1 MWRGERRIRILIVDD
16 ESGFR
21 ETLARRLEK
30 RGAVVNQA
38 DGGDAALASLANEP
52 VDVILLDVMMPGL
65 SGLTVLERVRA
76 EHPDTE
82 VILITGNVST
92 QDGVT
97 GIKAGAFDY
106 LTKPL
111 DIEHLLSKIRQAF
124 DKLVRAQEKAREAE
138 FRARMEQ
145 QLIAAD
151 RLAALGTLSAGTA
164 HEINN
169 PLAIINDAA
178 GWLRSRSAKDESMSE
193 ALRKDFE
200 LALEKIES
208 SVKRARR
215 ITHQLLSFSRQADSM
230 IKEFNLSELAAEVV
244 DLTRKTAS
252 DHQAEVSAA
261 CEVKDMRLWSDPF
274 QVRQVL
280 INLVTNGL
288 QAVTP
293 GGAVDLIVT
302 GNDAEAVALVRDNG
316 PGIPAENLERIFEPF
331 FTTKPP
337 GEGTGLGL
345 SVSRGIIEKLG
356 GRIEIDSK
364 LGQGATFKVILP
376 RKPIP
381 SADKEKM
388 NGQIADQHTHR
399 R

>member
-1 MWRGERRIRILIVDD
+1 MWRGERRTRILIVDD

-30 RGAVVNQA
+30 RGAVINQA
-38 DGGDAALASLANEP
+38 GNGIEALASLAREP
-52 VDVILLDVMMPGL
+52 VDVVLLDVRMPGMD
-65 SGLTVLERVRA
+65 GLAALERIRQ

-82 VILITGNVST
+82 VILITGNVNT
-92 QDGVT
+92 NEGVA

-106 LTKPL
+106 LTKPIE
-111 DIEHLLSKIRQAF
+111 IEHLVGKIRQAF
-124 DKLVRAQEKAREAE
+124 DKLIRSQEQKREAR
-138 FRARMEQ
+138 FRVRMEQ

-169 PLAIINDAA
+169 PLAIINDSA
-178 GWLRSRSAKDESMSE
+178 GWLKSRAAKDESISTAM
-193 ALRKDFE
+193 RKDLD
-200 LALEKIES
+200 LALEKIET

-215 ITHQLLSFSRQADSM
+215 ITHQLLSFSRQAEAM
-230 IKEFNLSELAAEVV
+230 TKEFNLSELAVEVV
-244 DLTRKTAS
+244 ELTRKTAAEC
-252 DHQAEVSAA
+252 QGEVSAA
-261 CEVKDMRLWSDPF
+261 CEVKDMRVWSDPY

-288 QAVTP
+288 QAVAS
-293 GGAVDLIVT
+293 GAMVEMIIT
-302 GNDAEAVALVRDNG
+302 GDQKDAIAVVRDNG
-316 PGIPAENLERIFEPF
+316 HGIPPENLERIFEPF

-356 GRIEIDSK
+356 GRIEVESK
-364 LGQGATFKVILP
+364 LGKGTTFKVVLP
-376 RKPIP
+376 RKPSTP
-381 SADKEKM
+381 DNK
-388 NGQIADQHTHR
+388 HTEDISQ
-399 R
+399 

>member
-1 MWRGERRIRILIVDD
+1 MWRGERRTRILIVDD

-38 DGGDAALASLANEP
+38 AGGEEALASLTKEP
-52 VDVILLDVMMPGL
+52 VDVVLLDVRMPGMD
-65 SGLTVLERVRA
+65 GLKVLERIKID
-76 EHPDTE
+76 HPDTE
-82 VILITGNVST
+82 VILITGNVNT
-92 QDGVT
+92 QEGVS

-106 LTKPL
+106 LTKP
-111 DIEHLLSKIRQAF
+111 IEIDHLVGKIRQAF
-124 DKLVRAQEKAREAE
+124 DKLIRAQEQAREDQ
-138 FRARMEQ
+138 FRTRMEQ
-145 QLIAAD
+145 QMIAAD

-178 GWLRSRSAKDESMSE
+178 GWLKSRVAKDASVSE
-193 ALRKDFE
+193 AMRRDMD

-215 ITHQLLSFSRQADSM
+215 ITHQLLSFSRQADAI
-230 IKEFNLSELAAEVV
+230 IKEFNLSELAVEVV
-244 DLTRKTAS
+244 ELTRKIAS
-252 DHQAEVSAA
+252 EYQAEVTAA
-261 CEVKDMRLWSDPF
+261 CEVKDMRLWSDPY

-288 QAVTP
+288 YAVSK
-293 GGAVDLIVT
+293 GGRVELIIT
-302 GNDAEAVALVRDNG
+302 GNDGEAIAVVRDNG
-316 PGIPAENLERIFEPF
+316 PGIPSENLQRIFEPF

-345 SVSRGIIEKLG
+345 SVSRGIIDKLG
-356 GRIEIDSK
+356 GRIEVESK
-364 LGQGATFKVILP
+364 LGAGATFKVILP
-376 RKPIP
+376 RKPV
-381 SADKEKM
+381 
-388 NGQIADQHTHR
+388 
-399 R
+399 

>member
-1 MWRGERRIRILIVDD
+1 MMWRGERRTRILIVDD

-38 DGGDAALASLANEP
+38 TGGKEALASLAQES
-52 VDVILLDVMMPGL
+52 VDVVLLDVRMPGMD
-65 SGLTVLERVRA
+65 GLAVLEHIRQ

-82 VILITGNVST
+82 VILITGNVNT
-92 QDGVT
+92 QEGVA

-106 LTKPL
+106 LTKPIE
-111 DIEHLLSKIRQAF
+111 IEHLVGKIRQAF
-124 DKLVRAQEKAREAE
+124 DKLVRTQEQAREAR
-138 FRARMEQ
+138 FRVRMEQ

-178 GWLRSRSAKDESMSE
+178 GWLKSRAAKDESISDAM
-193 ALRKDFE
+193 RKDLD
-200 LALEKIES
+200 LALDKIES

-230 IKEFNLSELAAEVV
+230 TKEFNLSELAVEVV
-244 DLTRKTAS
+244 ELTRKIAS
-252 DHQAEVSAA
+252 ELQAEVNAA
-261 CEVKDMRLWSDPF
+261 CEVKDMRLWSDPY

-288 QAVTP
+288 QAAAK
-293 GGAVDLIVT
+293 GGTVELIIT
-302 GNDAEAVALVRDNG
+302 GNETDAIAVVRDNG
-316 PGIPAENLERIFEPF
+316 PGIPPENLERIFEPF

-345 SVSRGIIEKLG
+345 SVSRGIVEKLG
-356 GRIEIDSK
+356 GRIEVESK
-364 LGQGATFKVILP
+364 LGAGAVFKVILH
-376 RKPIP
+376 RKPTQA
-381 SADKEKM
+381 ADK
-388 NGQIADQHTHR
+388 QIEDNSR
-399 R
+399 

>member
-1 MWRGERRIRILIVDD
+1 MWRGERRTRILIVDD
-16 ESGFR
+16 EDGFR

-38 DGGDAALASLANEP
+38 AGGKEALASLAQEP
-52 VDVILLDVMMPGL
+52 VDVVLLDVRMPGMDGL
-65 SGLTVLERVRA
+65 SVLGHIRQ

-92 QDGVT
+92 QEGVA

-106 LTKPL
+106 LTKP
-111 DIEHLLSKIRQAF
+111 IEIDHLIGKIRQAF
-124 DKLVRAQEKAREAE
+124 DKLIRTQEQAREAR

-178 GWLRSRSAKDESMSE
+178 GWLKSRAAKDESISDAM
-193 ALRKDFE
+193 RKDLD
-200 LALEKIES
+200 LALDKIES

-230 IKEFNLSELAAEVV
+230 AKEFNLSELAVEVV
-244 DLTRKTAS
+244 ELTRKIAS
-252 DHQAEVSAA
+252 EIQAEVIAA
-261 CEVKDMRLWSDPF
+261 CEVKDMRLWSDPY

-288 QAVTP
+288 QAAAP
-293 GGAVDLIVT
+293 GGTVELIIT
-302 GNDAEAVALVRDNG
+302 GNEADAIAVVRDNG
-316 PGIPAENLERIFEPF
+316 PGIPPENLERIFEPF

-356 GRIEIDSK
+356 GRIEVESK
-364 LGQGATFKVILP
+364 LGAGAVFKVVLP
-376 RKPIP
+376 RKPIQAAAKQT
-381 SADKEKM
+381 AD
-388 NGQIADQHTHR
+388 ISR
-399 R
+399 

>member
-1 MWRGERRIRILIVDD
+1 MMWRGERRIRILIVDD
-16 ESGFR
+16 ENGFR

-30 RGAVVNQA
+30 RGAVIKQA
-38 DGGDAALASLANEP
+38 GNGVEALASLAQEP
-52 VDVILLDVMMPGL
+52 VDVVLLDVRMPGMDGL
-65 SGLTVLERVRA
+65 SVLERIRQ

-92 QDGVT
+92 QEGVA

-106 LTKPL
+106 LTKPIE
-111 DIEHLLSKIRQAF
+111 IEHLIGKIRQAF
-124 DKLVRAQEKAREAE
+124 DKLGRSQEQEREAH
-138 FRARMEQ
+138 FRVRMEQ

-178 GWLRSRSAKDESMSE
+178 GWLKGRAAKDQSMSDVM
-193 ALRKDFE
+193 RKDLD

-215 ITHQLLSFSRQADSM
+215 ITHQLLSFARPVDAM
-230 IKEFNLSELAAEVV
+230 TREFNLSDLAVEVI

-252 DHQAEVSAA
+252 ECQADVSAA
-261 CEVKDMRLWSDPF
+261 CEVKDMRVWSDPF

-280 INLVTNGL
+280 INLVSNGL
-288 QAVTP
+288 QAVSK
-293 GGAVDLIVT
+293 GGLVELIIT
-302 GNDAEAVALVRDNG
+302 GNATNAIAVVRDNG
-316 PGIPAENLERIFEPF
+316 PGIPPENLEKIFEPF

-356 GRIEIDSK
+356 GRIEVHSK
-364 LGQGATFKVILP
+364 LGIGTIFTVSLP
-376 RKPIP
+376 RKPENAITEQTEAV
-381 SADKEKM
+381 S
-388 NGQIADQHTHR
+388 R
-399 R
+399 

>member
-1 MWRGERRIRILIVDD
+1 MWRGERRTRILIVDD

-21 ETLARRLEK
+21 ETMARRLEK

-38 DGGDAALASLANEP
+38 AGGKEALASLAQEP
-52 VDVILLDVMMPGL
+52 VDVVLLDVRMPGMDGL
-65 SGLTVLERVRA
+65 SVLGHIRQ

-92 QDGVT
+92 QEGVA

-106 LTKPL
+106 LTKPIE
-111 DIEHLLSKIRQAF
+111 IEHLIGKIRQAF
-124 DKLVRAQEKAREAE
+124 DKLIRTQEQAREIR
-138 FRARMEQ
+138 FRVKMEQ

-178 GWLRSRSAKDESMSE
+178 GWLKSRAAKDGSISDAM
-193 ALRKDFE
+193 RKDLD
-200 LALEKIES
+200 LALDKIES

-215 ITHQLLSFSRQADSM
+215 ITHQMLSFSRQADSM
-230 IKEFNLSELAAEVV
+230 TKEFNLSELAVEVV
-244 DLTRKTAS
+244 ELTREIAS
-252 DHQAEVSAA
+252 EIQAEVSAA
-261 CEVKDMRLWSDPF
+261 CEVKDMRLWSDPY

-288 QAVTP
+288 QAAAP
-293 GGAVDLIVT
+293 GGTVELIIT
-302 GNDAEAVALVRDNG
+302 GNEADAIAVVRDNG
-316 PGIPAENLERIFEPF
+316 PGIPPENLERIFEPF

-356 GRIEIDSK
+356 GRIEVGSK
-364 LGQGATFKVILP
+364 LGAGAVFKVILP
-376 RKPIP
+376 RKPIQAAAKQT
-381 SADKEKM
+381 AD
-388 NGQIADQHTHR
+388 ISR
-399 R
+399 

>member
-1 MWRGERRIRILIVDD
+1 MWRGERRIRILIADD
-16 ESGFR
+16 EDGFR
-21 ETLARRLEK
+21 ETLAKRLEK

-38 DGGDAALASLANEP
+38 PGGKEALVSLAQEP
-52 VDVILLDVMMPGL
+52 VDVVLLDVRMPGMN
-65 SGLTVLERVRA
+65 GLTVLDNIRRD
-76 EHPDTE
+76 HSDTE
-82 VILITGNVST
+82 VILITGNVNT
-92 QDGVT
+92 QEGVT

-106 LTKPL
+106 LTKPIE
-111 DIEHLLSKIRQAF
+111 IEHLISKIRQAF
-124 DKLVRAQEKAREAE
+124 DKLIRAQEQAKEER
-138 FRARMEQ
+138 FRVRMEQ

-178 GWLRSRSAKDESMSE
+178 GWLRSRAAKDESLSSE
-193 ALRKDFE
+193 MRTD
-200 LALEKIES
+200 LERAMDKIES

-215 ITHQLLSFSRQADSM
+215 ITHQMLSFSRQTESS
-230 IKEFNLSELAAEVV
+230 IKEFNLSDLAVEVV
-244 DLTRKTAS
+244 DLTRKAAS
-252 DHQAEVSAA
+252 ECQADVSAA
-261 CEVKDMRLWSDPF
+261 CEIKDLRVWSDPY

-288 QAVTP
+288 YAVSP
-293 GGAVDLIVT
+293 GGRVELITT
-302 GNDAEAVALVRDNG
+302 GDETHAIAIVRDNG
-316 PGIPAENLERIFEPF
+316 PGIPPENLEKIFEPF

-356 GRIEIDSK
+356 GRITVESK
-364 LGQGATFKVILP
+364 LGDGAIFKVVLP
-376 RKPIP
+376 KKPTT
-381 SADKEKM
+381 ADEKQSD
-388 NGQIADQHTHR
+388 GAR

>member
-1 MWRGERRIRILIVDD
+1 MWRGERRTRILIVDD

-38 DGGDAALASLANEP
+38 AGGKEALASLAQEP
-52 VDVILLDVMMPGL
+52 VDVVLLDVRMPGMDGL
-65 SGLTVLERVRA
+65 SVLGHIRQ

-92 QDGVT
+92 QEGVA

-106 LTKPL
+106 LTKPIE
-111 DIEHLLSKIRQAF
+111 IEHLIGKIRQAF
-124 DKLVRAQEKAREAE
+124 DKLIRAQEQAREAR
-138 FRARMEQ
+138 FRIRMEQ

-178 GWLRSRSAKDESMSE
+178 GWLKSRAAKDESISDAM
-193 ALRKDFE
+193 RKDFD
-200 LALEKIES
+200 LALDKIES

-215 ITHQLLSFSRQADSM
+215 ITHQLLSFSRQTDSM
-230 IKEFNLSELAAEVV
+230 TKEFNLSELAVEVV
-244 DLTRKTAS
+244 ELTRKIAS
-252 DHQAEVSAA
+252 DIQAEVSAA
-261 CEVKDMRLWSDPF
+261 CEVKDMRLWSDPY

-288 QAVTP
+288 QAAAP
-293 GGAVDLIVT
+293 GGAVELIIT
-302 GNDAEAVALVRDNG
+302 GNETDAIAIVRDNG
-316 PGIPAENLERIFEPF
+316 PGIPPENFERIFEPF
-331 FTTKPP
+331 FTTKSP

-356 GRIEIDSK
+356 GRIEVESK
-364 LGQGATFKVILP
+364 LGAGAVFKVILP
-376 RKPIP
+376 RKPIQA
-381 SADKEKM
+381 ADK
-388 NGQIADQHTHR
+388 QAADISR
-399 R
+399 

>member
-1 MWRGERRIRILIVDD
+1 MWRGERRTRILIVDD

-21 ETLARRLEK
+21 ESLARRLEK
-30 RGAVVNQA
+30 RGAVINQA
-38 DGGDAALASLANEP
+38 GNGAEALTSLAQEP
-52 VDVILLDVMMPGL
+52 VDVVLLDVRMPGMD
-65 SGLTVLERVRA
+65 GLAVLERIRQ

-82 VILITGNVST
+82 VILITGNVNT
-92 QDGVT
+92 NEGVA

-106 LTKPL
+106 LTKPIE
-111 DIEHLLSKIRQAF
+111 IEHLIGKIRQAF
-124 DKLVRAQEKAREAE
+124 DKLVRSQEQEREAR
-138 FRARMEQ
+138 FRVRMEQ

-169 PLAIINDAA
+169 PLAIINDSA
-178 GWLRSRSAKDESMSE
+178 GWLKSRAAKDGSLSDEM
-193 ALRKDFE
+193 RKDLN

-215 ITHQLLSFSRQADSM
+215 ITHQLLSFSRQAEAM
-230 IKEFNLSELAAEVV
+230 TKEFNLSELAVEVV
-244 DLTRKTAS
+244 ELTRKTAAEC
-252 DHQAEVSAA
+252 QGEVSAA
-261 CEVKDMRLWSDPF
+261 CEVKDMRVWSDPY

-288 QAVTP
+288 QAVAS
-293 GGAVDLIVT
+293 GAVVEMIIT
-302 GNDAEAVALVRDNG
+302 GDEKDAIAVVRDNG
-316 PGIPAENLERIFEPF
+316 HGIPPENLERIFEPF

-356 GRIEIDSK
+356 GRIEVESK
-364 LGQGATFKVILP
+364 LGKGTTFKVVLP
-376 RKPIP
+376 RKPSTP
-381 SADKEKM
+381 DNK
-388 NGQIADQHTHR
+388 HTEDISQ
-399 R
+399 

>member
-1 MWRGERRIRILIVDD
+1 MWRGERRTRILIVDD

-30 RGAVVNQA
+30 RGAVINQA
-38 DGGDAALASLANEP
+38 GNGAEALTSLAQEP
-52 VDVILLDVMMPGL
+52 VDVVLLDVRMPGMD
-65 SGLTVLERVRA
+65 GLAVLERIRQ

-82 VILITGNVST
+82 VILITGNVNT
-92 QDGVT
+92 NEGVA

-106 LTKPL
+106 LTKPIE
-111 DIEHLLSKIRQAF
+111 IEHLIGKIRQAF
-124 DKLVRAQEKAREAE
+124 DKLVRSQEQEREAR
-138 FRARMEQ
+138 FRVRMEQ

-169 PLAIINDAA
+169 PLAIINDSA
-178 GWLRSRSAKDESMSE
+178 GWLKSRAAKDGSLSDEM
-193 ALRKDFE
+193 RKDLN

-215 ITHQLLSFSRQADSM
+215 ITHQLLSFSRQAEAM
-230 IKEFNLSELAAEVV
+230 TKEFNLSELAVEVV
-244 DLTRKTAS
+244 ELTRKTAAEC
-252 DHQAEVSAA
+252 QGEVSAA
-261 CEVKDMRLWSDPF
+261 CEVKDMRVWSDPY

-288 QAVTP
+288 QAVAS
-293 GGAVDLIVT
+293 GAVVEMIIT
-302 GNDAEAVALVRDNG
+302 GDEKDAIAVVRDNG
-316 PGIPAENLERIFEPF
+316 HGIPPENLERIFEPF

-356 GRIEIDSK
+356 GRIEVESK
-364 LGQGATFKVILP
+364 LGKGTTFKVVLP
-376 RKPIP
+376 RKPSTP
-381 SADKEKM
+381 DNK
-388 NGQIADQHTHR
+388 HTEDISQ
-399 R
+399 

>member
-1 MWRGERRIRILIVDD
+1 MWRGERRIRLLIVDD
-16 ESGFR
+16 ERNFR
-21 ETLARRLEK
+21 EILARRLEK

-38 DGGDAALASLANEP
+38 GGGKEAFTSLEKEP
-52 VDVILLDVMMPGL
+52 VDVVLLDVKMPHMDGL
-65 SGLTVLERVRA
+65 SVLDHIRK

-92 QDGVT
+92 QEGVA

-106 LTKPL
+106 LTKPIE
-111 DIEHLLSKIRQAF
+111 IEHLVGKIRQAF
-124 DKLVRAQEKAREAE
+124 DKLIRAQEQKREE
-138 FRARMEQ
+138 RFRIRMEQ

-178 GWLRSRSAKDESMSE
+178 GWLRSRALKDKTMSR
-193 ALRKDFE
+193 AMHKDIA
-200 LALEKIES
+200 LALDKIES

-215 ITHQLLSFSRQADSM
+215 ITHQLLSFSRQTDSM
-230 IKEFNLSELAAEVV
+230 IKEFNLSELAVEVIE
-244 DLTRKTAS
+244 LTRKTAS
-252 DHQAEVSAA
+252 EKQAQVTAA
-261 CEVKDMRLWSDPF
+261 CEVKDMWLWSDPY

-288 QAVTP
+288 QAVGS
-293 GGAVDLIVT
+293 GGLVELVIT
-302 GNDAEAVALVRDNG
+302 GDSKEAITVVRDNG
-316 PGIPAENLERIFEPF
+316 PGIPPENLERIFEPF

-345 SVSRGIIEKLG
+345 SVSRGIVEKLG
-356 GRIEIDSK
+356 GRIEVESK
-364 LGQGATFKVILP
+364 LGAGSTFKVILP
-376 RKPIP
+376 RKPMPAADKYTSIP
-381 SADKEKM
+381 ADKE
-388 NGQIADQHTHR
+388 N
-399 R
+399 

>member
-16 ESGFR
+16 EKSFR

-38 DGGDAALASLANEP
+38 DGGEAALASLANEP
-52 VDVILLDVMMPGL
+52 VDVVLLDVRMPGMG
-65 SGLTVLERVRA
+65 GLTVLESICQ

-92 QDGVT
+92 QDSVT

-111 DIEHLLSKIRQAF
+111 DIEQLLNKIRQAF
-124 DKLVRAQEKAREAE
+124 DKLIRAQEQAREAE

-178 GWLRSRSAKDESMSE
+178 GWLRSRSAKDASMSE
-193 ALRKDFE
+193 ALRKDFK
-200 LALEKIES
+200 LALDKIES

-230 IKEFNLSELAAEVV
+230 IKEFNLSDLAAEVV
-244 DLTRKTAS
+244 ELTRKTAS

-288 QAVTP
+288 QAVTQ

-302 GNDAEAVALVRDNG
+302 GDDTEAVALVRDNG

-345 SVSRGIIEKLG
+345 SVSRGIVEKLG
-356 GRIEIDSK
+356 GRIEVDSK
-364 LGQGATFKVILP
+364 LGQGAAFKVILP
-376 RKPIP
+376 RKPVP

-388 NGQIADQHTHR
+388 NGQVADQHTHR
-399 R
+399 

>member
-1 MWRGERRIRILIVDD
+1 MWRGERRTRILIVDD

-21 ETLARRLEK
+21 EILARRLEK

-38 DGGDAALASLANEP
+38 AGGEEALASLAQES
-52 VDVILLDVMMPGL
+52 VDVVLLDVRMPGMDGL
-65 SGLTVLERVRA
+65 SVLEHIRQ

-92 QDGVT
+92 QEGVA

-106 LTKPL
+106 LTKPIEL
-111 DIEHLLSKIRQAF
+111 EHLIGKIRQAF
-124 DKLVRAQEKAREAE
+124 DKLIRIQEQGREAR
-138 FRARMEQ
+138 FRVRMEQ

-178 GWLRSRSAKDESMSE
+178 GWLKSRAAKDESISDAM
-193 ALRKDFE
+193 RKDLD
-200 LALEKIES
+200 LALDKIES

-230 IKEFNLSELAAEVV
+230 TKEFNLSELAVEVV
-244 DLTRKTAS
+244 ELTRKIAS
-252 DHQAEVSAA
+252 DNQAEVSAA
-261 CEVKDMRLWSDPF
+261 CEVKDMRLWSDPY

-280 INLVTNGL
+280 INMVTNGL
-288 QAVTP
+288 QAVAR
-293 GGAVDLIVT
+293 GGTVELVIT
-302 GNDAEAVALVRDNG
+302 GNETDAIAVVTDNG
-316 PGIPAENLERIFEPF
+316 PGIPPENLERIFEPF

-356 GRIEIDSK
+356 GRIEVESK
-364 LGQGATFKVILP
+364 LGAGAVFKVILP
-376 RKPIP
+376 RKP
-381 SADKEKM
+381 SQAADK
-388 NGQIADQHTHR
+388 QTTDISR
-399 R
+399 

>member
-1 MWRGERRIRILIVDD
+1 MMWRGERRTRILIVDD

-30 RGAVVNQA
+30 RGAVINQA
-38 DGGDAALASLANEP
+38 GNGIEALASLAQEP
-52 VDVILLDVMMPGL
+52 VDVVLLDVKMPGMD
-65 SGLTVLERVRA
+65 GLAVLERIRQ

-82 VILITGNVST
+82 VILITGNVNT
-92 QDGVT
+92 NEGVA

-106 LTKPL
+106 LTKPIE
-111 DIEHLLSKIRQAF
+111 IEHLVGKIRQAF
-124 DKLVRAQEKAREAE
+124 DKLVRSQEQEREAR
-138 FRARMEQ
+138 FRVRMEQ

-178 GWLRSRSAKDESMSE
+178 GWLKSRAAKDGSISDAM
-193 ALRKDFE
+193 RKDLD
-200 LALEKIES
+200 LALGKIES

-215 ITHQLLSFSRQADSM
+215 ITHQLLSFARSADTM
-230 IKEFNLSELAAEVV
+230 TKEFNLSDLAVEVV
-244 DLTRKTAS
+244 ELTRKTAAEC
-252 DHQAEVSAA
+252 QADVSAA
-261 CEVKDMRLWSDPF
+261 CEVKDMRIWSDPY

-280 INLVTNGL
+280 INLVSNGL
-288 QAVTP
+288 QAVAP
-293 GGAVDLIVT
+293 GGRVEMIIT
-302 GNDAEAVALVRDNG
+302 GNEKDAIAVVRDDG
-316 PGIPAENLERIFEPF
+316 PGIPPENLEKIFEPF

-356 GRIEIDSK
+356 GRIEVESK
-364 LGQGATFKVILP
+364 LGKGTLFKVVLP
-376 RKPIP
+376 RKPSGP
-381 SADKEKM
+381 EKEYPEDIS
-388 NGQIADQHTHR
+388 Q
-399 R
+399 